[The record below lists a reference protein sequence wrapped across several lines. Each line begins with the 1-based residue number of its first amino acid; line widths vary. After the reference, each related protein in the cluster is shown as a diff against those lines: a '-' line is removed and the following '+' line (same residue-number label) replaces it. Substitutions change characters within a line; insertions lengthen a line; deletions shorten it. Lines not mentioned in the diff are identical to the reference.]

1 VKVNRKVRQKA
12 LFMALSDK
20 VASDKFVVLESLASE
35 TPKTKIA
42 AAMLAKLPIGRRTLY
57 VIPSSNPM
65 KLRMVKN
72 LQNVKLVT
80 VNSMSLVD
88 VVGFPTI
95 LFEKDAVPAFE
106 TLYRNA

>member
-1 VKVNRKVRQKA
+1 
-12 LFMALSDK
+12 
-20 VASDKFVVLESLASE
+20 
-35 TPKTKIA
+35 
-42 AAMLAKLPIGRRTLY
+42 
-57 VIPSSNPM
+57 
-65 KLRMVKN
+65 MVKN